1 MFDTDIDT
9 LDDSHVRLVD
19 ELADERQRVKT
30 LRSALIEIIQMDDL
44 SQIARAARAALS
56 TNTCSL

>member
-19 ELADERQRVKT
+19 DLADERQRVKT

-44 SQIARAARAALS
+44 SGIARAARAALRKAE
-56 TNTCSL
+56 

>member
-19 ELADERQRVKT
+19 DLADERQRVKT

-44 SQIARAARAALS
+44 SGIARAARAALRS
-56 TNTCSL
+56 AE